1 LTESLRFCSVAN
13 FLGRHFGHEVVDY
26 LVDPFVAGTS
36 GADPDSISVGLSPVL
51 LFGHVWLILLRLNHH
66 SSHTTSG
73 KSIVVVY
80 NQCRK

>member
-1 LTESLRFCSVAN
+1 VSFAVSLHAFSLLC
-13 FLGRHFGHEVVDY
+13 FLLLQVVDY

-73 KSIVVVY
+73 KSIAVVY

>member
-1 LTESLRFCSVAN
+1 VSFAVSLHAFSLWC
-13 FLGRHFGHEVVDY
+13 FLLLLQVVDY

-66 SSHTTSG
+66 SNHTTSA

-80 NQCRK
+80 KQCRK